1 MESDRP
7 ARPVLVRLPAT
18 LILQAQAL
26 LPDCRERTDVTG
38 ATFAKRARGG
48 PPAGVTQV
56 VTLACLL
63 GMEQLR
69 TRFEQPAPVVDLDT
83 DTDPSA
89 G

>member
-1 MESDRP
+1 MDSDRP

-26 LPDCRERTDVTG
+26 LPECRERTDVTG

-69 TRFEQPAPVVDLDT
+69 SQLDQPAPVVDT
-83 DTDPSA
+83 DTDADLSA